1 MDMTM
6 SSARPNRVEVVTSVQ
21 RRRRWTPEQKLAIVK
36 QTNEPG
42 SSVSL
47 VARENGLTAAQLFQW
62 RKAYFEGSLVAV
74 GANETVVPAS
84 ELQEAMKRINMLVKR
99 LMADGQSCC
108 NLLRTP
114 LHAHQRRGFFPYPRL
129 NGWGIAT
136 VLRTLCRE
144 FTGLF
149 GSIAPRTIITN
160 QLPAD
165 GGLVPIQQ
173 LGYLSLIVSG
183 FHEGVN
189 LISFSL
195 AEVFVFH
202 KQLRLPGQ
210 EALNAIHP
218 QPPNH
223 QLIKVALRA

>member
-1 MDMTM
+1 MTNLLPSFNM
-6 SSARPNRVEVVTSVQ
+6 QGSFAQRPSIGDLPPTVTSARITFPLLL
-21 RRRRWTPEQKLAIVK
+21 LAA
-36 QTNEPG
+36 QTLPKN
-42 SSVSL
+42 SALSL
-47 VARENGLTAAQLFQW
+47 V
-62 RKAYFEGSLVAV
+62 
-74 GANETVVPAS
+74 
-84 ELQEAMKRINMLVKR
+84 RINMLVHR
-99 LMADGQSCC
+99 LMADRQSCC

-114 LHAHQRRGFFPYPRL
+114 LHAHQRTSFFPYPRL

-144 FTGLF
+144 LTGLF
-149 GSIAPRTIITN
+149 GAIAPRTSITN
-160 QLPAD
+160 QLPAN
-165 GGLVPIQQ
+165 GGLVPIQK
-173 LGYLSLIVSG
+173 LGYLSLIVSS

>member
-1 MDMTM
+1 MTHLASIFNM
-6 SSARPNRVEVVTSVQ
+6 QGPIAQRPSVGDLPPSISPTRVTLSLLLQAAQTLPKNSA
-21 RRRRWTPEQKLAIVK
+21 L
-36 QTNEPG
+36 
-42 SSVSL
+42 SL
-47 VARENGLTAAQLFQW
+47 V
-62 RKAYFEGSLVAV
+62 
-74 GANETVVPAS
+74 
-84 ELQEAMKRINMLVKR
+84 RINMLVKR

-114 LHAHQRRGFFPYPRL
+114 LQLQQRTGFFPYPRL
-129 NGWGIAT
+129 NGWGIPT
-136 VLRTLCRE
+136 VMRSLCRE
-144 FTGLF
+144 FIGLF
-149 GSIAPRTIITN
+149 EAIAPRTSITN

-173 LGYLSLIVSG
+173 LGNLSLIVSG
-183 FHEGVN
+183 FHEYVN

-202 KQLRLPGQ
+202 KQQRHARQ

-218 QPPNH
+218 QPPNN

>member
-1 MDMTM
+1 MTHLAPSFNM
-6 SSARPNRVEVVTSVQ
+6 QGSFAQRPSVGDLPPPISPTRITLSLLLLPAQTLPKNSA
-21 RRRRWTPEQKLAIVK
+21 L
-36 QTNEPG
+36 
-42 SSVSL
+42 SL
-47 VARENGLTAAQLFQW
+47 V
-62 RKAYFEGSLVAV
+62 
-74 GANETVVPAS
+74 
-84 ELQEAMKRINMLVKR
+84 RINMLIQR

-114 LHAHQRRGFFPYPRL
+114 LHAHQRTGFFPYPRI

-144 FTGLF
+144 LTGLF
-149 GSIAPRTIITN
+149 GSIAPRTSITN

-165 GGLVPIQQ
+165 GGLAPIQQ
-173 LGYLSLIVSG
+173 LGYLRLIVSG
-183 FHEGVN
+183 FHEGLN

-218 QPPNH
+218 QPPIH